1 MSVPAFRLAFVQ
13 SCTDAATLPRDP
25 VPEVALTGRSNVG
38 KSSLLNSLAGVR
50 QLARVSRTPGRT
62 RMINLFALEGGKL
75 RLLDLPG
82 YGYARMAR
90 SERAGW
96 DRMLAPLF
104 DGRPNLRL
112 ALLLADARLEPQPL
126 DLEMAE
132 WLRSQGCAFE
142 LIATKWDRLSG
153 NQRAVA
159 RRRFEEAFGATAL
172 GYSSVTHEGRDALRR
187 RLLGAA
193 ATSL

>member
-1 MSVPAFRLAFVQ
+1 MAAFRLAFLQ
-13 SCTDAATLPRDP
+13 SCADAAALPADA

-38 KSSLLNSLAGVR
+38 KSSLLNSLGGER
-50 QLARVSRTPGRT
+50 HLARVSRTPGRT
-62 RMINLFALEGGKL
+62 RLINLFEVEGTAL

-96 DRMLAPLF
+96 DAMLAPLF

-112 ALLLADARLEPQPL
+112 ALLLADARLEPQAL
-126 DLEMAE
+126 DLEMAA
-132 WLRSQGCAFE
+132 WLRAQGCAFE

-159 RRRFEEAFGATAL
+159 RRRFESAFGATPL
-172 GYSSVTHEGRDALRR
+172 GYSSVSHEGRDELRR
-187 RLLGAA
+187 RLLAVRGVRD
-193 ATSL
+193 